1 MLGNYSSHPK
11 LHTSKNVF
19 CYIIIRHILG
29 AGGGVG
35 EESKPVTPK
44 PFTGVFVTRARTM
57 YNKIPFLQCAYEH
70 RSEIT
75 STILLTIAG

>member
-1 MLGNYSSHPK
+1 M
-11 LHTSKNVF
+11 
-19 CYIIIRHILG
+19 
-29 AGGGVG
+29 G